1 MSKSISN
8 GLSVDIPVQATHSL
22 KLAWLGGT
30 YTAQIIS
37 GAANVPVALATNSA
51 SDQTFG
57 PYATAIMVRLTVSA
71 IGRVA
76 WDTASAPAF
85 IPPGEQFTRQDDGI
99 PVTLSGVG
107 PAAAF
112 AVDGDGDG
120 SRVIA
125 SRVGSFA
132 TPLATLTLSG
142 GAGVFVLPIVP
153 TLPAGII
160 PPHSR
165 VWCDFRFRRGPST
178 LGSMIV
184 NVRLGTAGN
193 ATDGTVF
200 SGSMAATASADL
212 RVLTSAEFSSDP
224 TRYTTGFWQAFNT
237 AGVNIGVD
245 RAAQINTSADMFV
258 SADVSG
264 GADGDTLR
272 LISYAVRL
280 EV

>member
-1 MSKSISN
+1 MGLGHSKNITSR
-8 GLSVDIPVQATHSL
+8 GALP
-22 KLAWLGGT
+22 GG
-30 YTAQIIS
+30 
-37 GAANVPVALATNSA
+37 
-51 SDQTFG
+51 
-57 PYATAIMVRLTVSA
+57 
-71 IGRVA
+71 
-76 WDTASAPAF
+76 
-85 IPPGEQFTRQDDGI
+85 
-99 PVTLSGVG
+99 
-107 PAAAF
+107 
-112 AVDGDGDG
+112 VDGAG

-153 TLPAGII
+153 TLPAGGI

-165 VWCDFRFRRGPST
+165 VWFDFRFRRGPST
-178 LGSMIV
+178 LGSMLV

-193 ATDGTVF
+193 ATDGAVF

-224 TRYTTGFWQAFNT
+224 TRYTTGFWQPFNT

-245 RAAQINTSADMFV
+245 CTVQVNTSADMFV

-264 GADGDTLR
+264 GTAGDTLR

>member
-1 MSKSISN
+1 M
-8 GLSVDIPVQATHSL
+8 A
-22 KLAWLGGT
+22 T
-30 YTAQIIS
+30 YTWAQWQINDANARIES
-37 GAANVPVALATNSA
+37 GQVRYPDGTTVQRVEDGAT
-51 SDQTFG
+51 
-57 PYATAIMVRLTVSA
+57 LTL
-71 IGRVA
+71 
-76 WDTASAPAF
+76 TASGF
-85 IPPGEQFTRQDDGI
+85 
-99 PVTLSGVG
+99 L
-107 PAAAF
+107 
-112 AVDGDGDG
+112 VDGAG

-125 SRVGSFA
+125 SRVGSFT

-153 TLPAGII
+153 TLPAGGI

-165 VWCDFRFRRGPST
+165 VWCDFRFRRGSPA
-178 LGSMIV
+178 LGSMTV

-193 ATDGTVF
+193 ATDGAVF
-200 SGSMAATASADL
+200 TSSMAAAALADL

-237 AGVNIGVD
+237 AGVNVGVD
-245 RAAQINTSADMFV
+245 RAARVNTSADMFV

-264 GADGDTLR
+264 GTDGDTLR

>member
-1 MSKSISN
+1 MADQEFILPIQGNKTAAEIAAINYQIARGVVEYPSSQEIVLRADGQSTRGTPYRLVGSGIS
-8 GLSVDIPVQATHSL
+8 
-22 KLAWLGGT
+22 
-30 YTAQIIS
+30 AQFK
-37 GAANVPVALATNSA
+37 P
-51 SDQTFG
+51 
-57 PYATAIMVRLTVSA
+57 LTV
-71 IGRVA
+71 
-76 WDTASAPAF
+76 
-85 IPPGEQFTRQDDGI
+85 
-99 PVTLSGVG
+99 
-107 PAAAF
+107 
-112 AVDGDGDG
+112 DG

-142 GAGVFVLPIVP
+142 GTGVFVLPLVP
-153 TLPAGII
+153 TLPAGGI

-165 VWCDFRFRRGPST
+165 VWFDFRFRRGPST
-178 LGSMIV
+178 LGSMVV

-193 ATDGTVF
+193 ATDGAVF
-200 SGSMAATASADL
+200 SGSVAATASADL

-245 RAAQINTSADMFV
+245 RAAQINTSAAMFV
-258 SADVSG
+258 SVDVSG
-264 GADGDTLR
+264 GTSGDTLH